1 MKRALNW
8 ATGQGYIPF
17 SPIAKMERPEGGT
30 RTLTIS
36 PEEFAELLGKNRDVH
51 FRDLLEFSWEA
62 GGRPQEV
69 KGLEARHV
77 DWKRS
82 LCVYHY
88 LEAKKEKTRVIYLTD
103 KALSMVRRLAK
114 TNPEGK
120 LFRNTR
126 GEPWTANAV
135 RCRFKRLEEKVG
147 KRWTQ

>member
-8 ATGQGYIPF
+8 ATGRGYIPF

-88 LEAKKEKTRVIYLTD
+88 SEAKKEKTRVIYLTD

-114 TNPEGK
+114 TALSHNATIFVDTICSKRKIPH
-120 LFRNTR
+120 R
-126 GEPWTANAV
+126 GSNRHRPHEAIT
-135 RCRFKRLEEKVG
+135 C
-147 KRWTQ
+147 